1 MLIFFDSYCIY
12 SMAYCCLNIHNNRTH
27 VCIQDVFRGNTM
39 FLVPGLAIPSTNRPI
54 RVKKKLRGYPKLKA
68 DGKYDS
74 DSDGENESMFYL

>member
-1 MLIFFDSYCIY
+1 
-12 SMAYCCLNIHNNRTH
+12 
-27 VCIQDVFRGNTM
+27 M

-74 DSDGENESMFYL
+74 DSDGENESMFYFCD